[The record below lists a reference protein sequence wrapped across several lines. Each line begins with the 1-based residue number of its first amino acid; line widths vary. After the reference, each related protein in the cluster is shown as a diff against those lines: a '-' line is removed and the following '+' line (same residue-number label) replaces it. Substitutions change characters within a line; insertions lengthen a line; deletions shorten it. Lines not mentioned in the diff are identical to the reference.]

1 MRGSGAGFKAGCGP
15 GGSVMGWGM
24 SALNYL
30 KAGFWHRVPL
40 PLLGR
45 VPLNAA
51 ALAGFGVAG
60 FDHPALWVAGAGW
73 QALWLVGTAGRAAF
87 RAKVDAAARLEKWRQ
102 VEERRLQLYNQ
113 LPEASRLRHHTLRR
127 TCQAMLAP
135 AQGREPDA
143 AAELFTWLHLKL
155 LLARH
160 HAAAGRRPQAADPDL
175 PRLQA
180 GAAID
185 LTDPARSRLADEAVA
200 LLDPRHPLADQSQPV
215 LPALE
220 AALARIESELAAMRQ
235 GKLPADF
242 ARLAMAAATV
252 AGECVV
258 PPETAQASREVE
270 RILGGLGEET
280 AAGRQ
285 MDGG

>member
-1 MRGSGAGFKAGCGP
+1 MRGSGAGFKAGCGW
-15 GGSVMGWGM
+15 GGSVMRWGM
-24 SALNYL
+24 SAWNYL
-30 KAGFWHRVPL
+30 KAGFWQRVPL
-40 PLLGR
+40 PMLGG
-45 VPLNAA
+45 VPLNAV

-73 QALWLVGTAGRAAF
+73 QVLWLAGTAGRTAF

-113 LPEASRLRHHTLRR
+113 LPEASRLRHHTLRQ

-135 AQGREPDA
+135 AQEKEPDP

-160 HAAAGRRPQAADPDL
+160 HAAAGRLPQSADPDL

-200 LLDPRHPLADQSQPV
+200 LLDPRHPLADRSQPV

-220 AALARIESELAAMRQ
+220 AALERIESELAAMRE
-235 GKLPADF
+235 GKVPADF
-242 ARLAMAAATV
+242 TRLAMAAATA

-258 PPETAQASREVE
+258 PPETAQASLELDRM
-270 RILGGLGEET
+270 LGGLVEGT
-280 AAGRQ
+280 AAGRLAK
-285 MDGG
+285 GG